1 MEKRNTGN
9 GFNLFLFGVLIG
21 VLATLLLTT
30 KKGRKILKVIM
41 DEGIERFSRIEDVFG
56 RVEEEMVE
64 DEMVEPDP
72 MADMVNEV
80 SPEAVKTAIEAPVPV
95 KRVEKIEIDEP
106 KKSRRLFK
114 GIRRKTT

>member
-30 KKGRKILKVIM
+30 KKGRKILRVIM
-41 DEGIERFSRIEDVFG
+41 DEGVQRFSKIEDVIG

-64 DEMVEPDP
+64 D
-72 MADMVNEV
+72 DMLEQQPEVDVVSEV
-80 SPEAVKTAIEAPVPV
+80 SPEAVKVATETPAP
-95 KRVEKIEIDEP
+95 KIEIDEP
-106 KKSRRLFK
+106 LKPKRRLFK
-114 GIRRKTT
+114 GVRRKITT

>member
-41 DEGIERFSRIEDVFG
+41 DEGAQRFSRIEDVIG

-64 DEMVEPDP
+64 DEMIEPDP

-80 SPEAVKTAIEAPVPV
+80 SPEAVKVATQAPIPAP
-95 KRVEKIEIDEP
+95 KIEKIEIDEP
-106 KKSRRLFK
+106 KKRRLFK